1 MIDELR
7 IRNLGVIEAA
17 ELSLSTGMTAIT
29 GETGAGKTMA
39 LTSLALLMGAK
50 AESAKVRS
58 GADMATVEGT
68 FLVAS
73 DSPVIDIVKNAGGA
87 VDETDD
93 GVAIVV
99 ARHVPKSGRSRA
111 YAGGQSVPQATLQQ
125 MADHLVTVHGQS
137 DQLRLKSPSRQ
148 REALD
153 RFGGEAVAHAS
164 RDYAQAWAAYIAA
177 TQALEDFEKEARQA
191 GTERLALE
199 ALVTRVDAVKPLD
212 GEEDELRA
220 QALRLDNVEALR
232 AAMAS
237 ALGSL
242 DGGEGGVGAL
252 TQLDSAYRELEKASA
267 SDPDLGLLA
276 TQLKEASFV
285 TSDITNQLG
294 ELLGNLDADPERLNA
309 IHERRA
315 QLTALQRELGMDIPE
330 IIERRAQADERLAS
344 ISDPAAHMD
353 KLRDEVTKAGK
364 HLDDVGATL
373 SKLRGDVGQRLSK
386 SVTSELQALSMKDA
400 TFSVDLRRREAPAA
414 HGLDDVTFLLS
425 PHRGS
430 DLLPLGSTASGGE
443 MSRIMLAL
451 EVTLSGANPE
461 ADHTFIFDEVDA
473 GIGGKTALSV
483 GERLATLGQKCQIL
497 VVTHLAQVAAY
508 ASAHVV
514 VEKQSSTAATNT
526 GVVAVAQED
535 RERELARMLSGHED
549 SEAARTHAAELLRSA
564 HMGL

>member
-17 ELSLSTGMTAIT
+17 ELSLDTGMTAIT

-50 AESAKVRS
+50 ADSAKVRA

-68 FLVAS
+68 FLVAA
-73 DSPVIDIVKNAGGA
+73 DSPVIEIVQNAGGA

-99 ARHVPKSGRSRA
+99 ARHVPKTGRSRA

-153 RFGGEAVAHAS
+153 RFGGEALARA
-164 RDYAQAWAAYIAA
+164 REDYAQAWDVFIAA
-177 TQALEDFEKEARQA
+177 TQELEDFEKQAKQA

-199 ALVTRVDAVKPLD
+199 ALVTRVDAVKPVD

-237 ALGSL
+237 ARGSL
-242 DGGEGGVGAL
+242 DHGEASAL
-252 TQLDSAYRELEKASA
+252 TQLDSAYRELEKASTA
-267 SDPDLGLLA
+267 DPNLGVLA
-276 TQLKEASFV
+276 AQLKEVALV
-285 TSDITNQLG
+285 TSDIANQVG
-294 ELLGNLDADPERLNA
+294 ELLGDLDADPERLNA

-330 IIERRAQADERLAS
+330 IIKRRAQADARLAS

-353 KLRDEVTKAGK
+353 KLRTQVADAKT
-364 HLDDVGATL
+364 HLLDVGTTL
-373 SKLRGDVGQRLSK
+373 SKHRAAVGQRLSK
-386 SVTSELQALSMKDA
+386 SVTSELQALAMKDA
-400 TFSVDLRRREAPAA
+400 TFSVDLSRRETPAV
-414 HGLDDVTFLLS
+414 HGLDDVSFLLA